1 MPWRVPPD
9 TPDLVI
15 TAWWPFQF
23 WSFERVENS
32 GGIRARLAG
41 RYASALFDLARD
53 QRQIESV
60 SNSLDTV
67 KAALAESSDLKALT
81 TSPLV
86 SRDGAAK
93 AIAATAEVLGLDPIT
108 RRFLG
113 VLAENGRLSQLEAVI
128 RTFARLAAAHRGET
142 SAEVTSAF
150 PLNDGQIAALKA
162 QLKARGDTEV
172 TIDAKVDPSIL
183 GGIVVR
189 LGSRMID
196 ASIKTKLNNLA
207 YAMKG

>member
-1 MPWRVPPD
+1 
-9 TPDLVI
+9 LVI

-32 GGIRARLAG
+32 GGIRASLAG

-60 SNSLDTV
+60 SNSLDKV

>member
-1 MPWRVPPD
+1 MGNS
-9 TPDLVI
+9 LL
-15 TAWWPFQF
+15 

-32 GGIRARLAG
+32 GGIRASLAG

-53 QRQIESV
+53 ERQIESV
-60 SNSLDTV
+60 SASLNMV
-67 KAALAESSDLKALT
+67 KATLAESADFRALT
-81 TSPLV
+81 TSPLINRV
-86 SRDGAAK
+86 EAAK
-93 AIAATAEVLGLDPIT
+93 AIGPTAEALGVDPLT

-113 VLAENGRLSQLEAVI
+113 VLATNGRLSQLDAVI
-128 RTFARLAAAHRGET
+128 RTFDRLAAEHRGEST
-142 SAEVTSAF
+142 AEVTSAF
-150 PLNDGQIAALKA
+150 PLNDDQITALKA
-162 QLKARGDTEV
+162 NLKARGGNDV
-172 TIDAKVDPSIL
+172 AIDAKVDPSIL

>member
-1 MPWRVPPD
+1 MGAR
-9 TPDLVI
+9 LFHELQRLI
-15 TAWWPFQF
+15 IHMGNSLF
-23 WSFERVENS
+23 WSFERMETS
-32 GGIRARLAG
+32 GGIRASLAG

-53 QRQIESV
+53 ERQIESV
-60 SNSLDTV
+60 SASLDTV
-67 KAALAESSDLKALT
+67 RAALAESPDLRALT

-86 SRDGAAK
+86 NRESAAK
-93 AIAATAEVLGLDPIT
+93 AIGATADSLGLDPLT

-113 VLAENGRLSQLEAVI
+113 VLAKNGRLSQLDAVI
-128 RTFARLAAAHRGET
+128 RTFARLAAQHRGET
-142 SAEVTSAF
+142 TAEVTSAF
-150 PLNDGQIAALKA
+150 PLNDDQLAALKA
-162 QLKARGDTEV
+162 NLKARGGNDV
-172 TIDAKVDPSIL
+172 AIDAKVDPGIL